1 MASPEHD
8 DRPASSPLDAEREK
22 LRKAGYSDTEISQIL
37 VARALGSPGP
47 VADATSSQGVL
58 SSGLSSVVAIGH
70 YARGTA
76 FTIRHD
82 LGTVFDAA
90 ATASARVGAA
100 TMLVFKAAVISVL
113 AYAGWQEWRQHIIS
127 ATEIAA
133 ANANKA
139 HAEEC
144 SARIK
149 AIGEIAPLNKL
160 SDAFEFVQRDCDPT
174 YASRKATRSQDDAA
188 IDLIR
193 GTMRAEAEFKAGH
206 YDEAFRLQQQS
217 EGQMEAYELK
227 LDGALGTASGGSLSH
242 LAWIGLFARQF
253 SKSLD
258 ASERAT
264 RLSPNDLEPVAKKAH
279 ALMFLGRDAE
289 AKAIYLAHTGELVQ
303 GKTWKNVISEDFTK
317 LREAGITRPMMAE
330 VEKEL
335 APGQNAASILPT
347 LPPPIAAGKK

>member
-8 DRPASSPLDAEREK
+8 DKPASSPLDAEREK

-37 VARALGSPGP
+37 VARALGSPGA
-47 VADATSSQGVL
+47 VADANPTQGVL

-82 LGTVFDAA
+82 LGTLFDAA
-90 ATASARVGAA
+90 ASASARVGAA

-144 SARIK
+144 SARSK
-149 AIGEIAPLNKL
+149 AISEIVPLNKMSEAL
-160 SDAFEFVQRDCDPT
+160 ELVQRDCDPS
-174 YASRKATRSQDDAA
+174 YAARKAAQSQDDAV
-188 IDLIR
+188 DLIQ
-193 GTMRAEAEFKAGH
+193 GFYKVEAEFDAGR
-206 YDEAFRLQQQS
+206 YDEAFRLQQQN
-217 EGQMEAYELK
+217 EGRMEAYELK
-227 LDGALGTASGGSLSH
+227 LDRALGTGSGTSLSR
-242 LAWIGLFARQF
+242 LAWIGLFARKF

-258 ASERAT
+258 AAERAT
-264 RLSPNDLEPVAKKAH
+264 RLSPNDLDPVAKKAH

-289 AKAIYLAHTGELVQ
+289 AKAVYLAHTGELVQ
-303 GKTWKNVISEDFTK
+303 GKTWQNIISEDFTK
-317 LREAGITRPMMAE
+317 LREAGITHPMMAE

-335 APGQNAASILPT
+335 APSQNGASILPR
-347 LPPPIAAGKK
+347 LPPPIAAAKK